1 MEAYS
6 DTDLHLGRRVERLLA
21 GGVLLIFLCLAAFYL
36 SFAARHYT
44 EDRVSQGI
52 GSLALLIDGDEKVL
66 QRFYELESQR
76 QKLAKKKEAAGENFY
91 RKALEDKVARA
102 AELSGADAA
111 KLRELVN
118 EAQPP
123 GEIASVLRERKK
135 QLDAQPATVAGVRVP
150 SGSLGFRIPAAFI
163 SNAMI
168 IALAPLIIAWLGAL
182 YATRRRELIAA
193 YAGYG
198 LFPHVLNT
206 DHLPL
211 EALVRRYATRWDEP
225 QLYDVRHAVL
235 KFVRMAVLAMLVVPM
250 MGTYAAT
257 IVNLGAA
264 TEGSWL
270 RYVYAAVVLVIM
282 LAQALALL
290 VGEVVLLRDDE
301 GDEKPGVP

>member
-1 MEAYS
+1 MEAYP
-6 DTDLHLGRRVERLLA
+6 DTEVNLGRRVERLLI

-44 EDRVSQGI
+44 EDRVSQGMQ
-52 GSLALLIDGDEKVL
+52 SLALLIEGDNKVL

-76 QKLAKKKEAAGENFY
+76 QKLAKKKESAGENFY
-91 RKALEDKVARA
+91 RKALEDKVAQA
-102 AELSGADAA
+102 AALSGADAE
-111 KLRELVN
+111 KLRELVD

-123 GEIASVLRERKK
+123 DDISSVLREKKK
-135 QLDAQPATVAGVRVP
+135 QRDAQPTTVAGVSVP
-150 SGSLGFRIPAAFI
+150 SGSLGFRMPAAYLA
-163 SNAMI
+163 NAMI

-193 YAGYG
+193 YDGYG

-211 EALVRRYATRWDEP
+211 EALLRRYTVRWGEERM
-225 QLYDVRHAVL
+225 YDARHAIL
-235 KFVRMAVLAMLVVPM
+235 KFVRMAVLAMLVVPI

-270 RYVYAAVVLVIM
+270 RYVYATVVLLVM
-282 LAQALALL
+282 AAQALALL
-290 VGEVVLLRDDE
+290 VGEAVLVRGDDA
-301 GDEKPGVP
+301 